1 MTKRLRLKFKLKQK
15 QNPNIVKSVHT
26 KKNPDTNN
34 VSKRGRF
41 KFLSRN
47 WSTHRIQSNKG
58 ENNWKQSWKIQK
70 MSIIVEIPEDGHRAT
85 EEKEKRKRMA
95 VAEGYQTETNYQN
108 SCRTIGVKEELLRHT
123 ANLNQINNTSRP
135 PITKPTSCYLSY
147 QYNFTNHWILMA
159 KQSGDINKIS
169 GTKFQT
175 RPDLT
180 KPELSK
186 AQLTRLEQSNLETT
200 KPKFSWINKCI
211 APYNFTKLQSAV
223 VREAPLGNTTRDTQN
238 LPLFCLNW
246 WPTRIQETKGKGTT
260 RND

>member
-1 MTKRLRLKFKLKQK
+1 
-15 QNPNIVKSVHT
+15 
-26 KKNPDTNN
+26 
-34 VSKRGRF
+34 
-41 KFLSRN
+41 
-47 WSTHRIQSNKG
+47 
-58 ENNWKQSWKIQK
+58 

-135 PITKPTSCYLSY
+135 PITKPTNCYLSY

-169 GTKFQT
+169 GTKFRT

-186 AQLTRLEQSNLETT
+186 AQLTRLEQSNLETI
-200 KPKFSWINKCI
+200 KPKFSWTNKCI
-211 APYNFTKLQSAV
+211 APYNFTRRHPAV
-223 VREAPLGNTTRDTQN
+223 VREAP
-238 LPLFCLNW
+238 PL
-246 WPTRIQETKGKGTT
+246 
-260 RND
+260 